1 MPKFADRNFSGLYLS
16 PWGRKKRSIGFF
28 KIVLWCIIAHFTIGT
43 SVRAEILIAAVGPMK
58 GQYAALG
65 EQLSRGAG
73 QAVADINAS
82 GGVNGEQLVLEA
94 VDDGCDP
101 KMAIAVAN
109 QLVAKG
115 VKLVAG
121 HYCSGSSIAAA
132 KIYEAAGV
140 IMISPSSTSPI
151 FTNEGGWNV
160 NRVCGRDDAQGA
172 FAGRAIAKAYV
183 GKSVAILDDGS
194 VYGLGLAAM
203 FKAALNG
210 AGVTERVRE
219 SYQPGA
225 NDYNDLIQKLLSA
238 NVELIYVGGYAF
250 EAGTIIRQM
259 RDFASPAVL
268 VGGDALLVDQFWATS
283 GTSGEGTLVTF
294 APDVQKSQAAKPVIN
309 AFVAAG
315 YNPEGY
321 TLHAYAAVQAFAQ
334 AAAATRSVDGRRLS
348 QWLRAG
354 SSLNTVLGPLS
365 LDARGDVKE
374 PSFAWYKWSEGS
386 YAEAQPFPATTST
399 P

>member
-1 MPKFADRNFSGLYLS
+1 MSKLAKTIVAFSLL
-16 PWGRKKRSIGFF
+16 
-28 KIVLWCIIAHFTIGT
+28 CIMSVSASGEIRIAT
-43 SVRAEILIAAVGPMK
+43 VGPMK

-73 QAVADINAS
+73 LAVADINAS
-82 GGVNGEQLVLEA
+82 GGVNGEQLVLEVA
-94 VDDGCDP
+94 DDACDP
-101 KMAIAVAN
+101 RQAMAVAN

-115 VKLVAG
+115 VKMVAG

-132 KIYEAAGV
+132 KIYEAAGI
-140 IMISPSSTSPI
+140 IMISPSSTSPK
-151 FTNEGGWNV
+151 FTQEGGWNV
-160 NRVCGRDDAQGA
+160 HRMCGRDDAQGA
-172 FAGRAIAKAYV
+172 FAGRAIAKAYA

-194 VYGLGLAAM
+194 VYGLGLATM

-219 SYQPGA
+219 SYKPGA

-238 NVELIYVGGYAF
+238 NVELIYIGGYAF

-259 RDFASPAVL
+259 RDFASPAIL
-268 VGGDALLVDQFWATS
+268 AGGDALLVEQFWATS
-283 GTSGEGTLVTF
+283 GTSGEGTFATF
-294 APDVQKSQAAKPVIN
+294 APDAQKSTAASDAIE
-309 AFVAAG
+309 AFKSTD

-334 AAAATRSVDGRRLS
+334 AAAATRSVDGRVLS

-354 SSLNTVLGPLS
+354 NSLNTVLGPLS
-365 LDARGDVKE
+365 LDAKGDVKE
-374 PSFAWYKWSEGS
+374 PSFAWYKWSQGI
-386 YAEAQPFPATTST
+386 YAETQLPFPETVST

>member
-1 MPKFADRNFSGLYLS
+1 VIRIAKIALGVALLGILS
-16 PWGRKKRSIGFF
+16 
-28 KIVLWCIIAHFTIGT
+28 T
-43 SVRAEILIAAVGPMK
+43 SASAEILIAAVGPMK

-65 EQLSRGAG
+65 EQLRRGAEL
-73 QAVADINAS
+73 AVMDINAA

-101 KMAIAVAN
+101 KQAMAVAN

-115 VKLVAG
+115 VKFVAG

-132 KIYEAAGV
+132 KIYETAGIV
-140 IMISPSSTSPI
+140 MISPSSTSPK
-151 FTNEGGWNV
+151 FTDEGGWNV
-160 NRVCGRDDAQGA
+160 HRVCGRDDAQGA
-172 FAGRAIAKAYV
+172 FAGRAIAKAYA

-194 VYGLGLAAM
+194 VYGLGLATR

-210 AGVTERVRE
+210 AGVTESVRE
-219 SYQPGA
+219 SYKPGA
-225 NDYNDLIQKLLSA
+225 NDYNDLVQKLLTA
-238 NVELIYVGGYAF
+238 NVELIYIGGYAF
-250 EAGTIIRQM
+250 EAGSIIRQM
-259 RDFASPAVL
+259 RDFASSAVL
-268 VGGDALLVDQFWATS
+268 AGGDALLVDQFWATS

-294 APDVQKSQAAKPVIN
+294 APDAQKSNSAKAVIEAFKAAD
-309 AFVAAG
+309 

-334 AAAATRSVDGRRLS
+334 AAAATHSIEGGVLS

-354 SSLNTVLGPLS
+354 NSLNTVLGTIS
-365 LDARGDVKE
+365 LDAKGDVKDAN
-374 PSFAWYKWSEGS
+374 FDWYKWSGGT
-386 YAEAQPFPATTST
+386 YAETQPFPETVST